1 MQTVMDPLAGITM
14 YSNDPQLART
24 SMIYTAQREL
34 QKFKEAQTEQQ
45 ALALAQRA
53 EDQAHE
59 EERMRMLGRVIAD
72 EMVRRVDE
80 QRRRGGR

>member
-1 MQTVMDPLAGITM
+1 MSMTM
-14 YSNDPQLART
+14 YSRDPQLART

-34 QKFKEAQTEQQ
+34 QKFKEGQADQQ
-45 ALALAQRA
+45 ALALAQRD
-53 EDQAHE
+53 EDLAHE
-59 EERMRMLGRVIAD
+59 QERARVLGRVIAD